1 MSGAAA
7 EPERWPLRARRE
19 PRSQPVSPH
28 PPLRRDFATPE
39 LPVELAAFEDVL
51 DPAVLDA
58 AARRAKRLGVGGDEV
73 LRSAG
78 ILSPEQIA
86 AGIAATLGIAVDPL
100 TRPFASRA
108 LEAACAGVLLKYEHG
123 EPILTVA
130 ARGTGIRWLA
140 TRIAEDP
147 DARAVLRVAA
157 PERIGEYVR
166 EFAAGELAHEAVY
179 GLRDRRR
186 DLSAVAYGWSPL
198 GVIGIFSAAAA
209 GTAAFFAPATA
220 LIVAEYCLAFCFIA
234 WTVLRLAA
242 CIYPRREKT
251 ALQLSD
257 RQLPIYT
264 IIVPLYREAPVAAK
278 LVEALKR
285 LRYPREKLDIK
296 LVLEKDDKDTRD
308 AIAKLKLHAP
318 FEIIAPPT
326 IGPQTKPRALAA
338 ALPFARGSFVTIY
351 DAEDEPE
358 PGQLRD
364 AIAAFL
370 SGPAN
375 LACVQAKLAIDNA
388 HDSWFSRQFT
398 AEYAGQFDVFLPL
411 LARIGLPLPLG
422 GTSNHFRTDI
432 LREVGGWDPYNV
444 TEDADLGMRL
454 ARYGYRTGVVDST
467 TWEEAP
473 VGRRQWIGQRTRWM
487 KGWLQTWLVHMRHP
501 VRLWREMGA
510 KGFFALQLLIGGSLL
525 SALVHPIFM
534 WFVVFDA
541 WTGELFTAG
550 ETLEHSFRK
559 VLALVVLCVG
569 YFGTVALGFAGL
581 RRRQMTGLSW
591 VLLTVPIYWLFLSY
605 AAWRALLQILHAP
618 YKWEKTQHGLAR
630 SSLRTARQQQP
641 LAAIRPVRE
650 FAAQRLRSGR
660 RR

>member
-444 TEDADLGMRL
+444 TEDADLGFRL
-454 ARYGYRTGVVDST
+454 ARAGYRTLTIPST

-473 VGRRQWIGQRTRWM
+473 IALGGWVRQRTRWL
-487 KGWLQTWLVHMRHP
+487 KGWMQTYLVHTR
-501 VRLWREMGA
+501 RRSAGRR
-510 KGFFALQLLIGGSLL
+510 ALGWWPWLGLHVLIGGMLL
-525 SALVHPIFM
+525 SALVHPF
-534 WFVVFDA
+534 
-541 WTGELFTAG
+541 
-550 ETLEHSFRK
+550 
-559 VLALVVLCVG
+559 VLAAIGWLVVKGDLLSPTAQMWERTLIWIG
-569 YFGTVALGFAGL
+569 LANFALGYASAML
-581 RRRQMTGLSW
+581 AAAMASWRRGWKWLSLQAL
-591 VLLTVPIYWLFLSY
+591 VMPAYWLLISFASY
-605 AAWRALLQILHAP
+605 RALLQLISAP
-618 YKWEKTQHGLAR
+618 HLWEKTAHGHSRAGKR
-630 SSLRTARQQQP
+630 KS
-641 LAAIRPVRE
+641 
-650 FAAQRLRSGR
+650 
-660 RR
+660 